1 MLARQVV
8 GRHRNELQ
16 NDPTRRCGNLT
27 ASKLHKTIHVYRV
40 QKGFLLGATRVA
52 ASNPA
57 RRATNPNGNRW
68 PGTLL
73 LRGHGS
79 DSEISWRPRF
89 PMSKIV
95 LGPCRLPCL
104 ANGVAGKRAARKFYR
119 GTGIR
124 GGARCRRG
132 GWFFFW
138 HSTQTEYAIFVNS
151 TQRFTD
157 SIATWC
163 QPTWLGFVGS
173 RQGDVARL
181 RCRRK
186 SQTLASPRTF
196 TSTGELLLRNR
207 GKMVSRLVK
216 LSNRGGQVFETQSW
230 QGSCGC
236 ARVRFLKGWT

>member
-27 ASKLHKTIHVYRV
+27 ASRLHKTIHVYRV

-52 ASNPA
+52 ASNPT

-89 PMSKIV
+89 PTSKIV

-104 ANGVAGKRAARKFYR
+104 ANGVAGKRTARKFYH
-119 GTGIR
+119 GTGVR

-132 GWFFFW
+132 GFLFLALGTNGICHFRQFYAGMYRFDSSMVPANLAWFLLA
-138 HSTQTEYAIFVNS
+138 HVKGAESES
-151 TQRFTD
+151 
-157 SIATWC
+157 C
-163 QPTWLGFVGS
+163 
-173 RQGDVARL
+173 VARL
-181 RCRRK
+181 GSSRK
-186 SQTLASPRTF
+186 PQAFASPRKF
-196 TSTGELLLRNR
+196 TSTGKLLLRNR
-207 GKMVSRLVK
+207 GKMVSRLVAVVQPWR
-216 LSNRGGQVFETQSW
+216 SSI
-230 QGSCGC
+230 
-236 ARVRFLKGWT
+236 